1 MLRAERRLHLP
12 IITNNKVGF
21 KVERK
26 IATMNIGKLWY
37 INKNF
42 IFSVVNQSKE
52 DRINLVIDY
61 EVNDCFKELIV

>member
-1 MLRAERRLHLP
+1 MLRAERRLHFP
-12 IITNNKVGF
+12 IITNNKVSF
-21 KVERK
+21 KVEIK
-26 IATMNIGKLWY
+26 TVTMNIGKLWY

-42 IFSVVNQSKE
+42 MFSVVNQGKE

>member
-1 MLRAERRLHLP
+1 MLRAERRLHFP
-12 IITNNKVGF
+12 IITNNKVSF
-21 KVERK
+21 KVEIK
-26 IATMNIGKLWY
+26 IVTMNIGKLWY

-42 IFSVVNQSKE
+42 MFSVVNQGKE